1 MLARPAARIA
11 LGTLFVF
18 WARSILASPQVPVGL
33 QMELAL
39 LAGLGFARPFYG
51 LLAVAALVPF
61 SEIAVLI
68 SHAPNVRWSD
78 VVVVAFVLPW
88 LAGAGSPLTR
98 RVRVDKRLS
107 ASTWL
112 FGATVLA
119 SCAVTIIK
127 LEAGDLS
134 SAVESGWVYLARDF
148 ALVQT
153 RTGGLPDGAA
163 LIEGLL
169 LFWSVV
175 ALCQLN
181 QDLPR
186 RLSQTIVAAGVGA
199 AMLSVLVSRGVGLSP
214 MLAQAQVLSMRRV
227 AGHVLD
233 VNAAG
238 SYFAMTA
245 CLALGMTAAARG
257 RARALWTM
265 ASGAIGYGLWLSG
278 SRIALAAA
286 VATFCLPI
294 AQLRT
299 AWFSPV
305 LIRRVT
311 GLVMVLA
318 VVGYFLLRASPLSLG
333 SGLGLRFQFVETA
346 LRMWA
351 ARPVFGVGIGEFYL
365 LSRRFMAPELG
376 WRYAFEN
383 AHNYF
388 LQIAA
393 ELGIVGLALFV
404 WVLSAA
410 WRQIWNTQS
419 RRDPVVIGATAGLA
433 AFLITCLT
441 GHPVLVREVAYP
453 FWMTLGLA
461 VALAD
466 PHRQPIEETGATLSA
481 RSFAQYRGLVMAAA
495 LVVILGTVPFR
506 AQPLPNP
513 LSTSGVYDWE
523 RDANGER
530 VRWTQDYATILVPS
544 NAVAVDL
551 PLRAPQPAGI
561 DLAIDGTQVLA
572 VRLDNTWR
580 TIRIVLP
587 PAPIETPYR
596 RVDLRAYPTPTI
608 GGRVVGVQLGDV
620 VVSPRE

>member
-1 MLARPAARIA
+1 M
-11 LGTLFVF
+11 
-18 WARSILASPQVPVGL
+18 
-33 QMELAL
+33 
-39 LAGLGFARPFYG
+39 
-51 LLAVAALVPF
+51 VAALVPF
-61 SEIAVLI
+61 SETAALI

-78 VVVVAFVLPW
+78 VVVVAFALPW

-107 ASTWL
+107 APTLL

-119 SCAVTIIK
+119 SCAVTIIR

-134 SAVESGWVYLARDF
+134 SAVESGWVYLAQDF

-153 RTGGLPDGAA
+153 RTGGLPEGAA

-199 AMLSVLVSRGVGLSP
+199 AILSMLVSRGIGPSP
-214 MLAQAQVLSMRRV
+214 LVAQAQILSMRRV
-227 AGHVLD
+227 SGHVFD

-245 CLALGMTAAARG
+245 CLALGMTAVARG
-257 RARALWTM
+257 RARAIWM
-265 ASGAIGYGLWLSG
+265 IASGAIGYGLWLSG

-286 VATFCLPI
+286 VTTFCLPI

-299 AWFSPV
+299 AWLSPV
-305 LIRRVT
+305 LIRRLT
-311 GLVMVLA
+311 GLAMVLA
-318 VVGYFLLRASPLSLG
+318 LVSYFLLRASPLSLG

-351 ARPVFGVGIGEFYL
+351 TRPVFGVGIGGFYL

-393 ELGIVGLALFV
+393 ELGIVGVALFV
-404 WVLSAA
+404 WVLLTI
-410 WRQIWNTQS
+410 WRRIWNERS
-419 RRDPVVIGATAGLA
+419 RRDPVVIGVTAGLA

-441 GHPVLVREVAYP
+441 GHPVLVHEVAYP

-461 VALAD
+461 VALVD
-466 PHRQPIEETGATLSA
+466 PYIQPIEETGVTSST
-481 RSFAQYRGLVMAAA
+481 RPFAQYRSLVMAAA
-495 LVVILGTVPFR
+495 LLVILGTVPFR

-513 LSTSGVYDWE
+513 ISISGVYDWE

-530 VRWTQDYATILVPS
+530 VRWTRDYATIVVPS
-544 NAVAVDL
+544 NATAVDL
-551 PLRAPQPAGI
+551 ALRAPRPTGI
-561 DLAIDGTQVLA
+561 DLAIDGTQVLV

-580 TIRIVLP
+580 TIRIALP

-596 RVDLRAYPTPTI
+596 RVDLRAYSTPTV
-608 GGRVVGVQLGDV
+608 GARVLGVQLGDV